1 MKKLIKNL
9 SNIKD
14 AIRVLEIMDKAGVD
28 IEQVEGFEGSEKYW
42 RIKPKWYVSEQ
53 QAKDLKTIV
62 LHKEHYTKSSRLF
75 HKLFYKNTRY
85 GYRDF
90 YN

>member
-1 MKKLIKNL
+1 MIKLIKHI

-14 AIRVLEIMDKAGVD
+14 AFRVLEIMDKAGVD
-28 IEQVEGFEGSEKYW
+28 IEQVSDFDGSEKYW

-53 QAKDLKTIV
+53 EAKDLRTIC
-62 LHKEHYTKSSRLF
+62 LHKEHYKKSSKLF
-75 HKLFYKNTRY
+75 HKMFYRHTIY

-90 YN
+90 Y